1 MPSNTHSLQDPIY
14 PRVTVNASTRL
25 PIVSPLLVRYGIPA
39 LLALNLFGATAWAQ
53 ADHPVS
59 GRRIAPVM
67 GVGGAQWLERSERE
81 LEEMPETA
89 LNEIGLKPGMAVAD
103 VGAGVGYFSIRVAKR
118 VGEPGRVY
126 AVDVQPEMLTMLRQ
140 RAKKASVNNIVP
152 VLGSEADP
160 KLPQKAIDLALL
172 VDVYHEFS
180 QPQKMLRKILTSLK
194 DEGRLVLLEYR
205 KEDPAIPIR
214 PEHKMSVDEAK
225 LEVEAEGF
233 QLERVSEALPRQH
246 ILIFKKKKLT

>member
-1 MPSNTHSLQDPIY
+1 MPSNEHSLKNPIY

-25 PIVSPLLVRYGIPA
+25 SIVGPLLVRYGIPA

-118 VGEPGRVY
+118 VGETGRVY

-214 PEHKMSVDEAK
+214 PEHKMSVDEVK

-246 ILIFKKKKLT
+246 ILIFQKKKLT